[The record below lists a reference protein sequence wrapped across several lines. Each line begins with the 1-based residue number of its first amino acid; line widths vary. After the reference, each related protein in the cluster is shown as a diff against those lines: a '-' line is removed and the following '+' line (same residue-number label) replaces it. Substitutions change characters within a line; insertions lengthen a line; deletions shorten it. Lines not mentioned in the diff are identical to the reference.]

1 MSSRDVV
8 DRVGATDSSTNE
20 GGVRLRVRRLLDGI
34 SDVVSSNLTVVDA
47 RQHDTASDGQH
58 QQLATTP
65 PRRRR
70 GISAVLRWIIKIVG
84 GDTSR
89 LGRVINSIVGA
100 TREVLLRSLGA
111 TNVILTGVP
120 SRGALEGG
128 HFGTRQVLLQDTS
141 PITIADFS
149 SILNGHGTGDSNT
162 DTVRR
167 DRRQID
173 QVLQFW
179 FGQSS
184 PDGNQKTLWMIAS
197 SSEELLDKVD
207 ADISEKFRGLIWDL
221 FSGYTSDTVG
231 ADTDSLDKTKV
242 QRWVDDVELYGW
254 QGKMA
259 AIIALDQLSR
269 HIHRHDRK
277 KQYETQE
284 RSGDETTVSIPE
296 QQQLDKLAYRVSSK
310 LQSQHSKELSTG
322 MIPLPMQ
329 IFGIMPLRHAS
340 TIQDVAVVQNNVEA
354 AAFLHEEMDR
364 MIRRFRKATNR
375 RMAALQDEARRE
387 GKLGLLATDKESDNN
402 TNEFDDEQILE
413 VFPFEADMSLAQDHP
428 VTKTIRTFLSKNG
441 VAHFSDAWFSRSR
454 TTASSCNK
462 KDQTTAAAASS
473 DHIPTTIVSLSG
485 GVDSMVIASALAYLR
500 DTEAARCNL
509 KPDKVLRI
517 ICIHIDYANRP
528 ESGAE
533 AAYVGRYC
541 HQIGAQFVC
550 RKIDEVTRGVNARDD
565 YERIAREIRF
575 GLYRQYC
582 GEARRIG
589 GQESDIGIG
598 VMLGHHRGM
607 YFCRCSRLILSSLI

>member
-1 MSSRDVV
+1 
-8 DRVGATDSSTNE
+8 
-20 GGVRLRVRRLLDGI
+20 
-34 SDVVSSNLTVVDA
+34 
-47 RQHDTASDGQH
+47 
-58 QQLATTP
+58 
-65 PRRRR
+65 
-70 GISAVLRWIIKIVG
+70 
-84 GDTSR
+84 
-89 LGRVINSIVGA
+89 
-100 TREVLLRSLGA
+100 
-111 TNVILTGVP
+111 
-120 SRGALEGG
+120 
-128 HFGTRQVLLQDTS
+128 
-141 PITIADFS
+141 
-149 SILNGHGTGDSNT
+149 
-162 DTVRR
+162 
-167 DRRQID
+167 
-173 QVLQFW
+173 
-179 FGQSS
+179 
-184 PDGNQKTLWMIAS
+184 
-197 SSEELLDKVD
+197 
-207 ADISEKFRGLIWDL
+207 
-221 FSGYTSDTVG
+221 
-231 ADTDSLDKTKV
+231 
-242 QRWVDDVELYGW
+242 
-254 QGKMA
+254 
-259 AIIALDQLSR
+259 
-269 HIHRHDRK
+269 
-277 KQYETQE
+277 
-284 RSGDETTVSIPE
+284 
-296 QQQLDKLAYRVSSK
+296 
-310 LQSQHSKELSTG
+310 
-322 MIPLPMQ
+322 
-329 IFGIMPLRHAS
+329 
-340 TIQDVAVVQNNVEA
+340 
-354 AAFLHEEMDR
+354 